1 VAAFAAS
8 RRARE
13 VGIRMALGATDRD
26 VTRLLVRSG
35 ARAPAT
41 GLLAGLGIG
50 MALSVVAS
58 SVVPGV
64 RAADPVAMSVV
75 ILAIGLLCAVAL
87 IVPVH
92 QLLRGAPMQRLRDE

>member
-1 VAAFAAS
+1 
-8 RRARE
+8 
-13 VGIRMALGATDRD
+13 
-26 VTRLLVRSG
+26 
-35 ARAPAT
+35 
-41 GLLAGLGIG
+41 LLAGLGIG

-75 ILAIGLLCAVAL
+75 ILAIALLCAVAL